1 MAKKDTEAGRAT
13 EPRDTDP
20 SVGADDRV
28 EELRGT
34 ADDESDE
41 FDDDGE
47 DDELEDEDEADEGPL

>member
-1 MAKKDTEAGRAT
+1 MAKKDTDAGRAT
-13 EPRDTDP
+13 EPRETDP
-20 SVGADDRV
+20 SMGADDPV

-47 DDELEDEDEADEGPL
+47 DDELEDEDEADEGSL

>member
-1 MAKKDTEAGRAT
+1 MAKRQTDVDRAT

-20 SVGADDRV
+20 SMGADDRV

-34 ADDESDE
+34 ADDEGDE

-47 DDELEDEDEADEGPL
+47 EDELEDEDESDEGTF

>member
-34 ADDESDE
+34 ADHESDE

-47 DDELEDEDEADEGPL
+47 DDELEDEDESDEGPL

>member
-20 SVGADDRV
+20 SVGPDDRV
-28 EELRGT
+28 EEVRGT

-47 DDELEDEDEADEGPL
+47 DDELEDEDESDEGPL